1 MRLEISNGWISK
13 VEPNQ
18 TEHDSDTR
26 VDVTLPGIPNAHSHA
41 FQRALVGHCEFNT
54 FDSTDNFWTWRTQM
68 YKLAHRIDA
77 AAMHIIARQ
86 MFVEMLEAGYTSVAE
101 FHYLHREGNNDKR
114 TGKVRDALFAAADEI
129 GIRFT
134 YVPVLYERAGF
145 ADETT
150 NMHQRQFAM
159 SIDEF
164 VDDFQQAC
172 EQAASRQHVGI
183 GAHSLRAVSKNSL
196 DRIVEKGHASGCP
209 IHIHVAEQVDEVKQ
223 CSATYG
229 RTPVDWLSREYALNS
244 KWCLIH
250 CTHTTELELQT
261 LANAGAV
268 VCLCPSTEGNLG
280 DGLFSLRQ
288 WLAMQGR
295 IAIGSDSQVCLDPFE
310 ELRWLEYGQ
319 RLFLQSR
326 NVSAVGDPHTGT
338 VLYSSVLEGGALACG
353 TSVGKIAIGKPADL
367 ITFDI
372 DQPVFAGHDASTFL
386 DALVFS
392 AFESSIHRVM
402 VEGEWVV
409 LDGKHKEREL
419 AAREYMGLAHSLW

>member
-1 MRLEISNGWISK
+1 MRLEISNGLISK

-18 TEHDSDTR
+18 TEQNSDFQ

-68 YKLAHRIDA
+68 YKLAHKIDA

-172 EQAASRQHVGI
+172 EQAASRQRVGI

-196 DRIVEKGHASGCP
+196 DRIVAKGHALGCP
-209 IHIHVAEQVDEVKQ
+209 IHIHVAEQIDEVKQ

-326 NVSAVGDPHTGT
+326 NVSAVGNPHTGT
-338 VLYSSVLEGGALACG
+338 VLYSSVLDGGSLACG
-353 TSVGKIAIGKPADL
+353 TSVGKLATGKPADL

-372 DQPVFAGHDASTFL
+372 DQPVFAGHAASTFL

-392 AFESSIHRVM
+392 GLVSSIHRVM

-419 AAREYMGLAHSLW
+419 AAREYMELAHSLW